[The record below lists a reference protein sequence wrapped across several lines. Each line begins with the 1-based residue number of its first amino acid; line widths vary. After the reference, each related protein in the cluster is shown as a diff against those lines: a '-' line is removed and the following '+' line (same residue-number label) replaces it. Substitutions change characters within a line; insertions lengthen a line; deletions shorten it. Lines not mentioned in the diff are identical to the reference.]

1 MDWACAKVSAS
12 GSTPDE
18 ELRDALRAK
27 LADQAGGVRYA
38 AIAAHAQGLGRPRL
52 ATLLLEHETRAGE
65 HAGLGDA
72 ADADSECESVR
83 TVRICTDS
91 AMGAACAY

>member
-1 MDWACAKVSAS
+1 VDWACAKVSAS

-65 HAGLGDA
+65 QVGVVYIGP
-72 ADADSECESVR
+72 SGPIYTT
-83 TVRICTDS
+83 TVGPLERPPDHL
-91 AMGAACAY
+91 AM